1 MKRFFVALTVL
12 IAILSAPNKADAELR
27 YGPMLGVNMSTLKF
41 KQSLIEVNKVCGM
54 STGVATEVI
63 FPGIGF
69 GINSGIYYEMR
80 GAKLHLGD
88 KLIWSSQGFG
98 TERSYL
104 HYLEIPIH
112 LRFKWTRMSGI
123 EDYVAPFVFGGPSFS
138 LLIGHS
144 HIKALEYANG
154 EMGLTV
160 GGGLE
165 IMRNWQVSYSFT
177 WGMVYAEQ
185 TKLLDHF
192 SAKNRTMD
200 LRVTYLF

>member
-1 MKRFFVALTVL
+1 MKRLLVALTVL
-12 IAILSAPNKADAELR
+12 VAILSAPRQATAELR
-27 YGPMLGVNMSTLKF
+27 YGPMLGINMSTLKF
-41 KQSLIEVNKVCGM
+41 KQSLFEVNKVCGM
-54 STGVATEVI
+54 SAGVATEVI

-69 GINSGIYYEMR
+69 GISSGIYYEMR

-88 KLIWSSQGFG
+88 KEVWREFG
-98 TERSYL
+98 TVRSYL

-112 LRFKWTRMSGI
+112 LRFKWTRMAGL

-138 LLIGHS
+138 LLFGHS

-165 IMRNWQVSYSFT
+165 IKRNWQVSYSFT

-200 LRVTYLF
+200 IRVTYLF

>member
-1 MKRFFVALTVL
+1 MKRLLVALTVL
-12 IAILSAPNKADAELR
+12 VAILSAPRQASAEFR
-27 YGPMLGVNMSTLKF
+27 YGPMLGMNMSTLKF
-41 KQSLIEVNKVCGM
+41 KQSLFEVNKVCGM
-54 STGVATEVI
+54 SAGVATEVI

-88 KLIWSSQGFG
+88 KEAWREFG
-98 TERSYL
+98 TVRSYL

-112 LRFKWTRMSGI
+112 LRFKWTRMAGL

-138 LLIGHS
+138 LLFGHS

-165 IMRNWQVSYSFT
+165 IKRNWQVSYSFT
-177 WGMVYAEQ
+177 WGMVYAEK

-200 LRVTYLF
+200 IRVTYLF